1 MKQLWPE
8 RYLFESSLSNDPS
21 RTRTMP
27 PDRVVTGAV
36 NWDVNMFVKRLARRG
51 EEVVVER
58 IERVPG
64 GKGGNVSVAATRILG
79 ADRVALMAC
88 VGKDDVGRKQISILR
103 EEGVNIAAVQVLD
116 RVESGQAYI
125 SIEEKGGNII
135 ETHFGA
141 NARLALEHIMK
152 PAVQSIL
159 GGCSM
164 MVVIDPPR
172 RLAGKMLSEARR
184 LRKTIIWH
192 PGVLTR
198 FGLKEFEK
206 DMADLDYLVL
216 NEHEAAGFSGKRGLE
231 SPLARLAKAAPKA
244 KVIVTLGA
252 KGVAFY
258 EKGKMTMMDS
268 VSLEKLGKTI
278 VNTTGSGD
286 AFVGAFAAQKILRKN
301 DTEALRYANVAGAL
315 KATKT
320 ETRGSPNKKKLEK
333 AYKKNFG

>member
-1 MKQLWPE
+1 
-8 RYLFESSLSNDPS
+8 
-21 RTRTMP
+21 MP
-27 PDRVVTGAV
+27 PELVVTGAL
-36 NWDVNMFVKRLARRG
+36 NWDINLFVKHLARRG

-64 GKGGNVSVAATRILG
+64 GKGGNVSVAASRILG
-79 ADRVALMAC
+79 PDRVALVAC
-88 VGKDDVGRKQISILR
+88 LGKDDVGRKQVLILR
-103 EEGVNIAAVQVLD
+103 EEGVNTAAVQVLD

-125 SIEEKGGNII
+125 SIAKNGTNII

-141 NARLALEHIMK
+141 NARLALEHIMR

-172 RLAGKMLSEARR
+172 RLAGKMLAEARR
-184 LRKTIIWH
+184 LRKTILWH

-198 FGLKEFEK
+198 FGVREFEK
-206 DMADLDYLVL
+206 DLADLDYLAL
-216 NEHEAAGFSGKRGLE
+216 NEHEAVRFAGKRGLE
-231 SPLARLAKAAPKA
+231 SSLARLTRAAPKA

-258 EKGKMTMMDS
+258 EKGKTTKMDS
-268 VSLEKLGKTI
+268 VSLDKLGKTI

-286 AFVGAFAAQKILRKN
+286 AFVGAFAAHKILGKS
-301 DTEALRYANVAGAL
+301 DSEALKYANVAGAL
-315 KATKT
+315 KATKP
-320 ETRGSPNKKKLEK
+320 ETRGSPTRKELEE
-333 AYKKNFG
+333 AYRKYFG

>member
-1 MKQLWPE
+1 M
-8 RYLFESSLSNDPS
+8 PS
-21 RTRTMP
+21 EL
-27 PDRVVTGAV
+27 VVTGAL
-36 NWDVNMFVKRLARRG
+36 NWDVNMFVKRLPRRG

-64 GKGGNVSVAATRILG
+64 GKGGNVSVAAARILG
-79 ADRVALMAC
+79 PTKVALMAC
-88 VGKDDVGRKQISILR
+88 VGKDEVGRKQISILR
-103 EEGVNIAAVQVLD
+103 EEGVDTAAVQVLD

-125 SIEEKGGNII
+125 TVEENGSNVI

-172 RLAGKMLSEARR
+172 RLAGKMLAEARR
-184 LRKTIIWH
+184 LGKTILWH
-192 PGVLTR
+192 PGVLSR
-198 FGLKEFEK
+198 FGVKEFEK
-206 DMADLDYLVL
+206 DMAELDYLAL
-216 NEHEAAGFSGKRGLE
+216 NEHEAASFAGKRGLE
-231 SPLARLAKAAPKA
+231 NALARLAKAAPKA

-258 EKGKMTMMDS
+258 EKGKMTKMES

-286 AFVGAFAAQKILRKN
+286 AFVGAFAAQKILGKA
-301 DTEALRYANVAGAL
+301 DSEALQYANVTGAL
-315 KATKT
+315 KATKP
-320 ETRGSPNKKKLEK
+320 ETRGSPTRKELEE
-333 AYKKNFG
+333 AYKKYFG